1 MLLITWSFKHDRV
14 VDWKAAAT
22 AAAAAAAATVTTTTT
37 AEAAAADEKEEV
49 VKSRGKLEAHVYFWD
64 DLFLK

>member
-22 AAAAAAAATVTTTTT
+22 A
-37 AEAAAADEKEEV
+37 AAAADEKEEV